1 MAFRLLCNICNVMWR
16 VGDLPYSQSNRSRY
30 FKIWF
35 FFMILLYPRLEEE
48 RQVLCVCLSVRP
60 PPVTNIFVLFFSGIT
75 DVRHFIFGVQPRLV
89 VPPHA
94 YQNFTLVQY
103 SPLNRFPTFKKKIL
117 SILEMDLSFGVY
129 WDVPVLLG
137 SFRLS
142 SHKKIRRSCDCSV
155 NKKN

>member
-1 MAFRLLCNICNVMWR
+1 MKGWGPTVQS
-16 VGDLPYSQSNRSRY
+16 VKSQSIFQNMVQLVH
-30 FKIWF
+30 F

-94 YQNFTLVQY
+94 YQISHSFNTHLLIVFRL
-103 SPLNRFPTFKKKIL
+103 LKKKIL

-155 NKKN
+155 NKKKLGLKYNF